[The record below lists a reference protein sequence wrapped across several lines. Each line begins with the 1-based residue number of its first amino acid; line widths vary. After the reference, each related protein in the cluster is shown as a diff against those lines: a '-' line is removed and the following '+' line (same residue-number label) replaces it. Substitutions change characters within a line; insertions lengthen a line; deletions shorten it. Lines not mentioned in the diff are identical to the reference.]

1 MDVGLHYWN
10 FSTPG
15 DPERIAETLAAA
27 AKTAEEAGFAGLS
40 VMDHYFQMQQR
51 GSAEEPMLEAYTTLG
66 YVAALTRRIR
76 LAVLVTGVM
85 YRYPGLLAKIVTTL
99 DVLSGGRAQLG
110 LGASWYERE
119 QRGLGVPLVPTSERF
134 ERLEETLQI
143 CLQMWSD
150 NNGAYVGKDY
160 RLAETLCVP
169 APLSQPRPSILI
181 GGGGERKTLRLA
193 ARYADACN
201 VFASNPG
208 DVAHKLDVLRAHCES
223 EGRDYHTIRKTAIY
237 TGPVLD
243 DPDTFLADAKQ
254 YAALGISQLDMVPDR
269 EPVEY
274 TERLA
279 EIIPRLIDF

>member
-15 DPERIAETLAAA
+15 DPQRIANTLAAA
-27 AKTAEEAGFAGLS
+27 AKTAEEAGFAELS
-40 VMDHYFQMQQR
+40 LMDHYFQIEQR

-76 LAVLVTGVM
+76 LAALVTGVM
-85 YRYPGLLAKIVTTL
+85 YRHPGLLAKIVTTL
-99 DVLSGGRAQLG
+99 DVLSCGRAQLG
-110 LGASWYERE
+110 IGASWYERE
-119 QRGLGVPLVPTSERF
+119 QRGLGVPHAPTAERF

-150 NNGAYVGKDY
+150 NNGPYLGKHYQLD
-160 RLAETLCVP
+160 ETVCMP

-181 GGGGERKTLRLA
+181 GGGGERKTLLLV

-201 VFASNPG
+201 LFASSPE
-208 DVAHKLDVLRAHCES
+208 DVARKLRVLRAHCEL
-223 EGRDYHTIRKTAIY
+223 EGRDYYTIRKTVIY
-237 TGPVLD
+237 PGDVLG
-243 DPDTFLADAKQ
+243 DPNAFVTEAKQ
-254 YAALGISQLDMVPDR
+254 YAALGISQLDLAPDR
-269 EPVEY
+269 DPVEY

-279 EIIPRLIDF
+279 EIVPELANL